1 MKEEIHS
8 LKDNETFDL
17 TPLPEVEMQYEEN
30 GYMSWKKMLKVG
42 KSLKLDT

>member
-8 LKDNETFDL
+8 LKDNETFHL

-30 GYMSWKKMLKVG
+30 GYMPLKKMLTVG
-42 KSLKLDT
+42 KS